1 MAKRRK
7 KDNAATSAI
16 LAVIAV
22 CIAIGL
28 FAAFVFYQKKGY
40 IGPQEFTY
48 PTDYEEYVLK
58 YSREYDVEPEFIYA
72 VIKTESGFDENAVS
86 NVGARGLMQLM
97 EDAYSW
103 VKYRLGDDSEYNF
116 DDMFDPEKNIK
127 YGTYYLS
134 FLLNKYDGSTDLAAA
149 AYHCGLGLVDS
160 WIDDGTIN
168 PKKFSIDQIPEEND
182 QTSHY
187 ITKIRK
193 AYDAYKSILK
203 EDKNNGE
210 NSKGKQSK
218 KTEG

>member
-1 MAKRRK
+1 MAKRK
-7 KDNAATSAI
+7 KHDSAKSAI
-16 LAVIAV
+16 LAIIAV
-22 CIAIGL
+22 CIALAL
-28 FAAFVFYQKKGY
+28 FACYIFYKKKGY

-48 PTDYEEYVLK
+48 PTNYEEYVLK
-58 YSREYDVEPEFIYA
+58 YSREYNVEPEFIYA
-72 VIKTESGFDENAVS
+72 VIKTESSFDENAVS

-103 VKYRLGDDSEYNF
+103 VKYRIDDQSEYNF
-116 DDMFDPEKNIK
+116 DVMFDPETNIK

-134 FLLNKYDGSTDLAAA
+134 FLLEKYDGSIDLAAA

-160 WIDDGTIN
+160 WIESGTIDPQN
-168 PKKFSIDQIPEEND
+168 FSVDQIPEEND

-187 ITKIRK
+187 INKINK

-210 NSKGKQSK
+210 KGSKKQSK
-218 KTEG
+218 AA